1 MLTLPDD
8 TVGGTWQACLVGRA
22 DGNDRRVT
30 TEPIDDSSAT
40 ILHVDMDAFFASV
53 ELLDRPDARGKPAI
67 VGHPGPRSVVTS
79 ATYEARKFGVRS
91 AMPVSQALRLCPQA
105 IILPPHMHKYKE
117 YSEKVMAIFSEVT
130 PLVEALSID
139 EAFLD
144 VAGARRLLGSP
155 RRIAELIRARVYSE
169 TGLSCS
175 VGAAPTKFM
184 AKLASG
190 RAKPDGVLV
199 IAESAIISYLRPL
212 PVGAL
217 WGVGASTQQAL
228 ERLGMRTVADLADA
242 PLHVLQKA
250 VGDAS
255 GRKLHELANGRDPRS
270 VVTETRE
277 KSVGH
282 EMTFETDVSDQD
294 LLRRELLRLSNQVGE
309 RLRKHGFVGR
319 TVALK
324 LRFSDFRTVTRS
336 RTLGE
341 PTNVGRRIFEEAW
354 QVYEGLD
361 LGRTPIRLI
370 GVRAEQLL
378 DGGGDSLA
386 LWDPDD
392 EWRETERTL
401 DAVSAR
407 FGRGM
412 IGPASLVKRQPD
424 ADVAADDGR
433 NPRWLSD

>member
-1 MLTLPDD
+1 M
-8 TVGGTWQACLVGRA
+8 
-22 DGNDRRVT
+22 T

-67 VGHPGPRSVVTS
+67 VGQPGPRSVVTS

-91 AMPVSQALRLCPQA
+91 AMPMSQAIRLCPQA

-155 RRIAELIRARVYSE
+155 KRIAELVRARVFEE
-169 TGLSCS
+169 TGLTCS

-199 IAESAIISYLRPL
+199 IPESAIIDYLRPL

-242 PLHVLQKA
+242 PLSVLQKA

-255 GRKLHELANGRDPRS
+255 GSKLHELANGRDPRS

-294 LLRRELLRLSNQVGE
+294 RLRRELLRLSNQVGE
-309 RLRKHGFVGR
+309 RLRKNGLEGR

-341 PTNVGRRIFEEAW
+341 ATNVGRRIFEEVW
-354 QVYEGLD
+354 QIYEGLD

-378 DGGGDSLA
+378 EAGGDSLA

-412 IGPASLVKRQPD
+412 IGPASLVKRQRD
-424 ADVAADDGR
+424 AEAATDDGR

>member
-1 MLTLPDD
+1 M
-8 TVGGTWQACLVGRA
+8 GRT
-22 DGNDRRVT
+22 DGSDRRVT
-30 TEPIDDSSAT
+30 TAPIDDSTAT

-105 IILPPHMHKYKE
+105 IILPPHMHKYRE
-117 YSEKVMAIFSEVT
+117 YSQKVMAIFSEVT
-130 PLVEALSID
+130 PLVEPLSID

-144 VAGARRLLGSP
+144 VSGARRLLGSP
-155 RRIAELIRARVYSE
+155 RRIAELIRARVFEE
-169 TGLSCS
+169 TGLTCS
-175 VGAAPTKFM
+175 VGAASTKFV

-190 RAKPDGVLV
+190 RAKPDGLLV
-199 IAESAIISYLRPL
+199 IPESETIAYLRPL

-217 WGVGASTQQAL
+217 WGVGASTQESLQRMGL
-228 ERLGMRTVADLADA
+228 RTVADLADA
-242 PLHVLQKA
+242 PLHVLQKT
-250 VGDAS
+250 VGEAA
-255 GRKLHELANGRDPRS
+255 GRKLHDLANGRDARG
-270 VVTETRE
+270 VTVESRE

-282 EMTFETDVSDQD
+282 EMTFEQDVSDPD
-294 LLRRELLRLSNQVGE
+294 HLRREMLRLSNQVGA
-309 RLRKHGFVGR
+309 RLRSSDLVGR

-324 LRFSDFRTVTRS
+324 IRFSDFRTIARS
-336 RTLGE
+336 RTLAE

-354 QVYEGLD
+354 QVYEGLG
-361 LGRTPIRLI
+361 LGGTPIRLI
-370 GVRAEQLL
+370 GVRMEQLA
-378 DGGGDSLA
+378 DGGDSRLA
-386 LWDPDD
+386 LWDPDE

-412 IGPASLVKRQPD
+412 IGPASLVKPQND
-424 ADVAADDGR
+424 ADTGAEDGR
-433 NPRWLSD
+433 NPRWISD